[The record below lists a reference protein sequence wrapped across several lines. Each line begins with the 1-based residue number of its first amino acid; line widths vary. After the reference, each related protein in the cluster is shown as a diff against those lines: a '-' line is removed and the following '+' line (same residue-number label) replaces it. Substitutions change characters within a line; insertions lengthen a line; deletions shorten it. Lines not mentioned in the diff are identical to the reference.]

1 MPKDDLNVHVF
12 QNWNW
17 SSPKSDRWF
26 FSLTLTVRRP
36 FHRKDFKWKKYE
48 GKGLFS
54 EKTKALHAEL
64 NKRAEAATSHQDLFC
79 SSRFF
84 RICLFGACDRE
95 SFEEPLEVFSSWI
108 FLYRI
113 FLMTL
118 IMVTE
123 HLFWRKVLCGC
134 FCLIWLLLLSDII
147 KSCTEWCALELH
159 CTSLIW

>member
-108 FLYRI
+108 FLYRAWLQSI
-113 FLMTL
+113 FFEEKFFVAASVLYGCCYLL
-118 IMVTE
+118 I
-123 HLFWRKVLCGC
+123 
-134 FCLIWLLLLSDII
+134 LSKAAQNDAHWNCIVPP
-147 KSCTEWCALELH
+147 
-159 CTSLIW
+159 